1 MAVKDWKIKKEAVR
15 VKKVSKFPVTQWINK
30 KNQKVGIVKDNTG
43 TWWFK
48 WSGHSNVTRGKKFKT
63 KASALKHAKE
73 YMKKY

>member
-1 MAVKDWKIKKEAVR
+1 M
-15 VKKVSKFPVTQWINK
+15 TQWINK